1 MYSVPFYQ
9 ELLWPKGADVIF
21 TVDRMFL
28 KWLGVVTLVHSLGE
42 KGLGGASSKVNNG
55 SLITATQIACI

>member
-21 TVDRMFL
+21 MVDRMFL
-28 KWLGVVTLVHSLGE
+28 KWLGVVTLVHRLGE
-42 KGLGGASSKVNNG
+42 GGWEG
-55 SLITATQIACI
+55 PSLR